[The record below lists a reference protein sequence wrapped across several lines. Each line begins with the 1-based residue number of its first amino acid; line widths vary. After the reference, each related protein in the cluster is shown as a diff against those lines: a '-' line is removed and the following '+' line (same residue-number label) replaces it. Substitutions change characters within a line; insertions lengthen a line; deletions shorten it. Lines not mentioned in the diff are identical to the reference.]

1 MHCKGKKNSFGGRK
15 SSFKAHQGFKHVPLN
30 DPDGTRGGSP
40 NNPSLMNPNQ
50 MAQNRMLNS
59 AVNASSSSQG
69 TGGTGDNRTL
79 AGAAL
84 GLGGAYLLYKG
95 IKGLAGKIKESPRF
109 QGSLLG
115 TSNEPR
121 LAAKAERNKLRQ
133 ENRNRRFGRN
143 KDGSPKKG
151 FVQMPDGSI
160 EKKIDA
166 PLQKIQKLPVKPIK
180 IDTPKPEMQKAELTK
195 NRKADKASK
204 KSDKM
209 MEKDIKKTDKLLQ
222 QIDDYDE
229 GKGPLARRRRRQERK
244 KKKNQKQNLKDAGIF
259 KSKKRYDKL
268 KKKADKGNK
277 KAQQQISMLDPETG
291 KPPTF
296 GGGNRAEFAA
306 GALLTAAAPM
316 LKKAAVSAVANVAAK
331 KLMPE
336 KEAAKGFKTIINN
349 LPSGSSNRK

>member
-50 MAQNRMLNS
+50 MTQNRMLNN

-79 AGAAL
+79 AGAAV

-95 IKGLAGKIKESPRF
+95 IKGLAGKIKENPRF

-121 LAAKAERNKLRQ
+121 LAAKAERDRLRQ
-133 ENRNRRFGRN
+133 ANKNRRYATN
-143 KDGSPKKG
+143 KDGSLKPG
-151 FVQMPDGSI
+151 FVKMPDGSI
-160 EKKIDA
+160 EKKVDA
-166 PLQKIQKLPVKPIK
+166 PIQKMETKPVKLEAFPGENDEGLMK
-180 IDTPKPEMQKAELTK
+180 KNKMKEATPPPPRDKPF
-195 NRKADKASK
+195 
-204 KSDKM
+204 
-209 MEKDIKKTDKLLQ
+209 KKTGAQRREDRKRDNLLNQIEKL
-222 QIDDYDE
+222 DE
-229 GKGPLARRRRRQERK
+229 GKGPIARRRRRQEK
-244 KKKNQKQNLKDAGIF
+244 KQEKNKKQNLKDAGIF
-259 KSKKRYDKL
+259 KSKKKYDKL
-268 KKKADKGNK
+268 KKKADAGNK
-277 KAQQQISMLDPETG
+277 KAQQQISMLDPRTG

-296 GGGNRAEFAA
+296 ERGNRAEFAA

-316 LKKAAVSAVANVAAK
+316 
-331 KLMPE
+331 
-336 KEAAKGFKTIINN
+336 
-349 LPSGSSNRK
+349 

>member
-15 SSFKAHQGFKHVPLN
+15 SSFKAHAGMKHVPMN

-50 MAQNRMLNS
+50 MTQNRMLNN

-69 TGGTGDNRTL
+69 TGRRDDNRAL
-79 AGAAL
+79 AGAAV
-84 GLGGAYLLYKG
+84 GLGAGYLLYKG
-95 IKGLAGKIKESPRF
+95 IKGLANKIKESPRF

-121 LAAKAERNKLRQ
+121 LAAKAERNRLRQ
-133 ENRNRRFGRN
+133 ANKNRRFATN
-143 KDGSPKKG
+143 KDGSPKPG
-151 FVQMPDGSI
+151 FVKMPDGSI
-160 EKKIDA
+160 ERKVDA
-166 PLQKIQKLPVKPIK
+166 PTQIEAIPSKPIK
-180 IDTPKPEMQKAELTK
+180 IKPEPKKAELPK

-209 MEKDIKKTDKLLQ
+209 MKKEVKEADKLRQ
-222 QIDDYDE
+222 QIDDYDD
-229 GKGPLARRRRRQERK
+229 GKGPLARRRKRLDKQKE
-244 KKKNQKQNLKDAGIF
+244 KNKKQNLKDAGIF

-277 KAQQQISMLDPETG
+277 KAQQQISMLDPDTG

-316 LKKAAVSAVANVAAK
+316 LKKAAVSAVANMAAK